1 MKLLLD
7 YYRCPEDQVS
17 LDAEIAFSRA
27 DGFFQC
33 GSDII
38 GYDNHAEGRPNVAHG
53 ESLHD
58 ALEAIARAANVT
70 LLPFDPAQVV
80 DSLRFERYVDGKSH
94 DLQSL
99 TSHVY
104 YAFRSF
110 LPMSVRK
117 RLQRIRLRHWPELR
131 FPNWPVDRTVDKI
144 CDRLLL
150 LCLRSKSVE
159 RIPFIWFW
167 PEGAPS
173 CAIMTHDVE
182 TKTGRDYCQS
192 LMDIDESFGIPS
204 SFQIVPEGR
213 YPVPASFLAGIRDR
227 GFEINVHDLNHDGFL
242 YRSHNEFL
250 RRVEQIN
257 SYGQKFG
264 ALGFR
269 SAALYRRQE
278 WYGALRFEYDMSV
291 PSVGHLDAQRGGCC
305 TVMPYFVGNILELPV
320 TATQDYSLFHILN
333 AYSLDLWRQQIDLV
347 NEQHGLISF
356 IVHPDYVL
364 GGRAQ
369 NAYKELLSLLAH
381 QRDAKHV
388 WIAKPAEVNRWWRER
403 SRMTLVREGEHWR
416 IEGEGKER
424 ARIAYASNE
433 NGKLS
438 IALAP
443 RPVSLSY

>member
-1 MKLLLD
+1 
-7 YYRCPEDQVS
+7 
-17 LDAEIAFSRA
+17 
-27 DGFFQC
+27 
-33 GSDII
+33 
-38 GYDNHAEGRPNVAHG
+38 
-53 ESLHD
+53 
-58 ALEAIARAANVT
+58 
-70 LLPFDPAQVV
+70 
-80 DSLRFERYVDGKSH
+80 
-94 DLQSL
+94 
-99 TSHVY
+99 
-104 YAFRSF
+104 
-110 LPMSVRK
+110 
-117 RLQRIRLRHWPELR
+117 
-131 FPNWPVDRTVDKI
+131 
-144 CDRLLL
+144 
-150 LCLRSKSVE
+150 
-159 RIPFIWFW
+159 
-167 PEGAPS
+167 
-173 CAIMTHDVE
+173 
-182 TKTGRDYCQS
+182 
-192 LMDIDESFGIPS
+192 MDIDESFGIPS

-242 YRSHNEFL
+242 YRSHDEFL

-257 SYGQKFG
+257 SYGEQFG

-291 PSVGHLDAQRGGCC
+291 PSVAHLDAQRGGCC